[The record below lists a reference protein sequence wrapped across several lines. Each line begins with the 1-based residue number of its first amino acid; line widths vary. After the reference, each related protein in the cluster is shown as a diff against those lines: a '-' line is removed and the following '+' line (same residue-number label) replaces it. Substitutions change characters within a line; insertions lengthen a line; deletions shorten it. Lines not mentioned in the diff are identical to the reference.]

1 MKKSSSPG
9 RCLAPSPRRYA
20 PPLSHA
26 GRGEMGQ
33 WDRWNIP
40 ESLRARMIEVARVFR
55 KEPTASE
62 AILWHALRGRRL
74 AGRKFR
80 RQQPIGPFV
89 VDFFCAE
96 ERLIVEVDGP
106 IHDTQQEA
114 DAHRQSLI
122 ESLGLRF
129 VRLPAATVETDLNT
143 AIQRIAETFF
153 DTPCLS
159 STPSHLVGEGAG
171 GEGT

>member
-1 MKKSSSPG
+1 MKRSP
-9 RCLAPSPRRYA
+9 ATPSPWRCA

-26 GRGEMGQ
+26 GRGEFEQ
-33 WDRWNIP
+33 WERWDIP
-40 ESLRARMIEVARVFR
+40 ESLRARMVEIARTFR

-62 AILWHALRGRRL
+62 ATLWRALRGRRL

-96 ERLIVEVDGP
+96 ERLIIEVDGS

-114 DAHRQSLI
+114 DAQRQSLI

-129 VRLPAATVETDLNT
+129 VRLSAVTVETDLDT
-143 AIQRIAETFF
+143 ALQHIAQAFV
-153 DTPCLS
+153 DSLCLS
-159 STPSHLVGEGAG
+159 STPSPRVGEGAR
-171 GEGT
+171 GEGI

>member
-1 MKKSSSPG
+1 MKRS
-9 RCLAPSPRRYA
+9 PSPRRCA

-26 GRGEMGQ
+26 GRGEMNQ
-33 WDRWNIP
+33 YERWNIP
-40 ESLRARMIEVARVFR
+40 ESLRARMVEVARAFR

-62 AILWHALRGRRL
+62 AILWGALRARRL

-106 IHDTQQEA
+106 IHHKQQEA
-114 DAHRQSLI
+114 DAQRQSLI

-129 VRLPAATVETDLNT
+129 VRLPAVTVETDLDT
-143 AIQRIAETFF
+143 ALQRIADAFF

-159 STPSHLVGEGAG
+159 STPSPLVGEGAG

>member
-1 MKKSSSPG
+1 MRKGPSPE
-9 RCLAPSPRRYA
+9 RCAAPSPRRCA

-26 GRGEMGQ
+26 GRGEVKQ
-33 WDRWNIP
+33 WELWDIP
-40 ESLRARMIEVARVFR
+40 ESLRARMVEVARTFR
-55 KEPTASE
+55 KAPTASE
-62 AILWHALRGRRL
+62 AILWRALRGRRL
-74 AGRKFR
+74 FGRKFR

-106 IHDTQQEA
+106 IHDKQREA

-122 ESLGLRF
+122 EALGLRF
-129 VRLPAATVETDLNT
+129 VRLPAVTVETDLDT
-143 AIQRIAETFF
+143 ALQRIAEALF
-153 DTPCLS
+153 DTPRLS
-159 STPSHLVGEGAG
+159 STPSPRVGEGAG